1 MYSHKTTMSPV
12 HSPRA
17 HGSFGK
23 RFATAT
29 GPLTTTCSGRC
40 RMKRYMSVVC
50 CGLAVLVLVL
60 AGEASAN
67 PIDPNREWPK
77 SVRIQDPT
85 ASAQVQAD
93 LNPYRGSR
101 VVRAKLYILSR
112 PAFKDDPD
120 DGRVE
125 SGLHQDVTLYA
136 ELEKDGKRTTAY
148 FHFGFFGSLKKTQ
161 EQTQAILAKPD
172 AERKKHIDAEAD
184 IRPDLFTAVYLKL
197 VEGNLAA
204 RQLFA
209 NGTFYYDLAGYQ
221 SKGLQGI
228 SVPLLGL
235 LPDFYGLVDNR
246 VSSSLVRLGNLF
258 TGRHG
263 VNCNDLAQ
271 WLYARALT
279 ASSPVFANK
288 SSGVTFFRTVQRG
301 KGLIDR
307 LNGQDRFTFRYHEGQ
322 SRCQAYAFDTQKR
335 IIRAKQNGDTVLA
348 ELAHADDI
356 IGNPNLDLLSIFA
369 DPARDR
375 TGTNDVWVNTAG
387 KGWPVPRGVEGIVYT
402 IRTHGQG
409 KGRQTAGN
417 FHYISGHMGVL
428 CRLEFP
434 AADAGQGA
442 APGPDVWLASSAPTP
457 GPATVASPGSTEISA
472 IDGDGVE
479 LTSAEPTNDGVRD
492 QSSDDQ
498 IFEDMLQEI
507 RATAVEIG
515 FVDTAPSAND
525 PATPAP
531 CTWPLRNAA
540 ALDTDGDGVNDT
552 CGLDLNDDNQVDD
565 GDTQMVSQQL
575 GLCLGDPGFDPAVD
589 LDGDG
594 CTDATDVELMA
605 PAIPPD
611 LGETIDSSVPGTQP
625 ETCDTSCDGQPL
637 GTDAHP
643 TAVPRAAECVTA
655 ADDGLPCAASEPDGT
670 LQ

>member
-1 MYSHKTTMSPV
+1 
-12 HSPRA
+12 
-17 HGSFGK
+17 
-23 RFATAT
+23 
-29 GPLTTTCSGRC
+29 
-40 RMKRYMSVVC
+40 MKRHKVLMG
-50 CGLAVLVLVL
+50 CGLAVLVVVL
-60 AGEASAN
+60 AGSALAN
-67 PIDPNREWPK
+67 PIVPDREWPK

-85 ASAQVQAD
+85 ASATVQAD
-93 LNPYRGSR
+93 LNPYRGYR

-120 DGRVE
+120 DGQVE
-125 SGLHQDVTLYA
+125 SGLHQDVLLYA
-136 ELEKDGKRTTAY
+136 ELEKDGKQTTAY
-148 FHFGFFGSLKKTQ
+148 FHFGFFGSLAKTQ
-161 EQTQAILAKPD
+161 QQVRAILAKPD
-172 AERKKHIDAEAD
+172 AERKKHVDAEAD

-221 SKGLQGI
+221 LKGLQGI
-228 SVPLLGL
+228 TAPFLLL
-235 LPDFYGLVDNR
+235 LPDFYGLVR
-246 VSSSLVRLGNLF
+246 GEPVSSLLVRVGNALF

-263 VNCNDLAQ
+263 VNCNDIAQ
-271 WLYARALT
+271 MLYARALT
-279 ASSPVFANK
+279 ASSPVFAQ
-288 SSGVTFFRTVQRG
+288 SSGVTFFRAVQRG
-301 KGLIDR
+301 VGLIDR

-322 SRCQAYAFDTQKR
+322 SLCRSYAFDTQKR

-356 IGNPNLDLLSIFA
+356 LGNPNLDLLSIFA
-369 DPARDR
+369 DPARDGR

-387 KGWPVPRGVEGIVYT
+387 KGWPMNRGVEGIVYT
-402 IRTHGQG
+402 FRTHGQG
-409 KGRQTAGN
+409 QGRKTAGN
-417 FHYISGHMGVL
+417 FHYVSGHMGVL

-442 APGPDVWLASSAPTP
+442 APGPDVWVASSAPTP
-457 GPATVASPGSTEISA
+457 GSAPVASPGSTEISA

-492 QSSDDQ
+492 QGSDDQ
-498 IFEDMLQEI
+498 LFEDMLQEI

-552 CGLDLNDDNQVDD
+552 CGLDLNDDDQVDV
-565 GDTQMVSQQL
+565 GDTQRVSQLL
-575 GLCLGDPGFDPAVD
+575 GLCLGDPDFDPAVD

-594 CTDATDVELMA
+594 CIDATDLDLMA
-605 PAIPPD
+605 PAPPPD
-611 LGETIDSSVPGTQP
+611 FGEVLDPSVLGAPP
-625 ETCDTSCDGQPL
+625 ETCDPGCDGQPL
-637 GTDAHP
+637 ETDVDL
-643 TAVPRAAECVTA
+643 TANRSATDCVTA
-655 ADDGLPCAASEPDGT
+655 TGDGLTCAALEPDSVR
-670 LQ
+670 